1 MQDTN
6 TLIDAEKAWVV
17 LREAH
22 EQLIKTTNQ
31 RIKEIQLEVNEL
43 NKEELRLLELLKK
56 NS

>member
-1 MQDTN
+1 VQDTN

-31 RIKEIQLEVNEL
+31 RIKEIQLQVNEL

>member
-31 RIKEIQLEVNEL
+31 RIKEIQLQVNEL